1 MTTLM
6 PGGSCGEHTVIVGA
20 GIAGLAAA
28 ARLARAGLPETVLE
42 RHDWVGGKMRTLAS
56 AAGPVAAGPTVL
68 TMRSVFDDLFRDCGE
83 RLDDH
88 LRLVRQPLLARHFW
102 PDGSR
107 LDLFDDTDRSAEAIA
122 AFAGARAAA
131 QFRAFDARARALFDG
146 FDAPV
151 MRSAAPRPMTL
162 GRHLMANPHLIG
174 KMAPLRS
181 LAGLLERSFDDPRL
195 AQLFGRFA
203 TYVGG
208 APDGVP
214 ALLALIWRAE
224 AAGVWAV
231 EGGMQ
236 ALATTVADLAR
247 RHGAVIETG
256 AHVERIDTGGGRV
269 TGVTLADGR
278 HLKCGRVVFNG
289 DPRALATG
297 ALGPGCATVAPVTRT
312 TPRSLSAEVWAFA
325 ATPSGVDLAHHNV
338 FFRADPAPEFAA
350 IARAETAPDPTLYV
364 CAMDRG
370 MGAAPPATER
380 FEIIANAPP
389 QRAEQATKDPSP
401 CPTRS
406 LETLARFGLH
416 FTPEPEAA
424 RSLTTPRDFAALFP
438 ASLGAL
444 YGQSPHGTMAA
455 FKRPTA
461 RTRVAGLYLAGGGT
475 HPGAGVPMAALSA
488 RHAAEAILNDRIST
502 STCRP
507 TATRGGISTASAT
520 TAAARSRS

>member
-28 ARLARAGLPETVLE
+28 ARLARAGLPVTVLE
-42 RHDWVGGKMRTLAS
+42 RHDWVGGKMRALPS

-151 MRSAAPRPMTL
+151 MRGGAAAHLTL
-162 GRHLMANPHLIG
+162 GRHLMANPHLIR

-224 AAGVWAV
+224 AAGSGPSRA
-231 EGGMQ
+231 GCRPSR
-236 ALATTVADLAR
+236 AVADLAR

-312 TPRSLSAEVWAFA
+312 TPRSLSAEVWSFA
-325 ATPSGVDLAHHNV
+325 ATPEGVDLAHHNV
-338 FFRADPAPEFAA
+338 FFRAD
-350 IARAETAPDPTLYV
+350 R
-364 CAMDRG
+364 R
-370 MGAAPPATER
+370 
-380 FEIIANAPP
+380 
-389 QRAEQATKDPSP
+389 
-401 CPTRS
+401 RS
-406 LETLARFGLH
+406 LPPSR
-416 FTPEPEAA
+416 AA
-424 RSLTTPRDFAALFP
+424 RRRPTPRSMSAPWIAAWARRRPPPSGSRSSPTPRRSARSKQRKTP
-438 ASLGAL
+438 A
-444 YGQSPHGTMAA
+444 H
-455 FKRPTA
+455 
-461 RTRVAGLYLAGGGT
+461 
-475 HPGAGVPMAALSA
+475 A
-488 RHAAEAILNDRIST
+488 RHAASR
-502 STCRP
+502 RWP
-507 TATRGGISTASAT
+507 ASACT
-520 TAAARSRS
+520 SRQSRRRRGA

>member
-1 MTTLM
+1 MTSAAISPEGTD
-6 PGGSCGEHTVIVGA
+6 HAVIVGA
-20 GIAGLAAA
+20 GVAGLAAA
-28 ARLARAGLPETVLE
+28 ARLAHAGIKVTVLE
-42 RHDWVGGKMRTLAS
+42 RHAHLGGKMRALSS

-151 MRSAAPRPMTL
+151 MRSAAPRPVTL

-236 ALATTVADLAR
+236 ALATAVADLAR

-269 TGVTLADGR
+269 TGLTLADGR

-312 TPRSLSAEVWAFA
+312 TPRSLSAEVWSFA
-325 ATPSGVDLAHHNV
+325 ATPEGVDLAHHNV

-350 IARAETAPDPTLYV
+350 IARGETAPEPTLYV

-370 MGAAPPATER
+370 MGAAPPAPER

-389 QRAEQATKDPSP
+389 QRAEQATKDPCP

-488 RHAAEAILNDRIST
+488 RHAAEAILSDRIST
-502 STCRP
+502 SPSRR
-507 TATRGGISTASAT
+507 TAMPGGISTGSAT
-520 TAAARSRS
+520 GAGARSR